1 MTQTRP
7 TMRCANGGGPSRL
20 QSPRLV
26 AAVTERQAS
35 SAHMKTSARKWLG
48 GVLLGTSLVTAA
60 VLIVAGTQL
69 FPLECSDTHFF
80 AGGSVTTQVWT
91 VHWSL
96 IALAVTSILGIILL
110 VVPKREKTNA

>member
-1 MTQTRP
+1 
-7 TMRCANGGGPSRL
+7 
-20 QSPRLV
+20 
-26 AAVTERQAS
+26 
-35 SAHMKTSARKWLG
+35 
-48 GVLLGTSLVTAA
+48 VLLGASLVTAA

-69 FPLECSDTHFF
+69 SPLVRSDTHSF